1 MRQLQSSKKKITALG
16 TFFAKTQ
23 PQRMPSFRREH
34 RVKPRNYSLANSGPQ
49 HPKNLSY
56 RLLLADYLR
65 NMHPLTFCNR
75 LKAYRQE
82 FIYFYRRHNPAT
94 RPDDIGSG
102 IHS

>member
-1 MRQLQSSKKKITALG
+1 LPEFKLHLLTLSSIVMCHQLPDARMRPQFVKGVPAETEAVKKRI
-16 TFFAKTQ
+16 
-23 PQRMPSFRREH
+23 SRR
-34 RVKPRNYSLANSGPQ
+34 RAN
-49 HPKNLSY
+49 
-56 RLLLADYLR
+56 YLR